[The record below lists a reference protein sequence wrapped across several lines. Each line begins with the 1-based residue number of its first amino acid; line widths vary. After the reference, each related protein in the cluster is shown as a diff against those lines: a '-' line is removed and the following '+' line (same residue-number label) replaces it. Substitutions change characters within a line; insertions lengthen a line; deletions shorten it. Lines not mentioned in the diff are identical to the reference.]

1 MRKEY
6 DTSLDLQ
13 EKLPEATRQDTRDE
27 FKIPKSRLQKTD
39 KFFPGAKSLYNL
51 VIRCKRNQ
59 FVKLK
64 LLPIKQTFSNFTF
77 STFTFSNFTFAY
89 SSY

>member
-64 LLPIKQTFSNFTF
+64 LLPIFKTNVFELYVFDF
-77 STFTFSNFTFAY
+77 YVFELY
-89 SSY
+89 VCIL

>member
-1 MRKEY
+1 MRREY
-6 DTSLDLQ
+6 DTNLDLQ
-13 EKLPEATRQDTRDE
+13 EMLPEATRQDTRDE

-64 LLPIKQTFSNFTF
+64 LLAIFKTNVFELYVFDF
-77 STFTFSNFTFAY
+77 YVFELY
-89 SSY
+89 VCIL